1 MITACEDLS
10 LRCRQENRA
19 AFEEL
24 VYYNAVASMNLH
36 RMWAYTALNYF
47 LASRGALIAN
57 DYAEKVRECLRRD
70 EALKQ
75 QLHQEAGGKW
85 DGFAL
90 AAHIGFCN
98 WNDEE
103 AANPVLMQV
112 LPVQGPRLIVCVQ
125 GSRET
130 TCGGE
135 WTGKRLVVDAE
146 AQVLIC
152 IQMRK

>member
-70 EALKQ
+70 AGAAGTGTAPDRLRAGKQ
-75 QLHQEAGGKW
+75 GDDLRRRMDGKASGGGCRSAGP
-85 DGFAL
+85 DMYT
-90 AAHIGFCN
+90 
-98 WNDEE
+98 DEE
-103 AANPVLMQV
+103 ITEKAIQNLKRKGIEEGA
-112 LPVQGPRLIVCVQ
+112 CV
-125 GSRET
+125 
-130 TCGGE
+130 
-135 WTGKRLVVDAE
+135 DD
-146 AQVLIC
+146 
-152 IQMRK
+152 